1 MLHPVYCLFKSID
14 PVLSQLGIAFKGMQ
28 YTCMRNLTSDF
39 FHKMDPPGL
48 LIRALTIVSNSVYG
62 TCRKESSMPM
72 LSSAKLNMWNVWV
85 QRVERWGVMAKRAC
99 RKGVVD
105 SAMDWCGRKFASL
118 HRGLPTPSKGFFLL
132 LTATHVFWT
141 LIIYA
146 VNMLLVLL
154 IFFSSAG

>member
-14 PVLSQLGIAFKGMQ
+14 PVLFQLGMAFKGMQ
-28 YTCMRNLTSDF
+28 YIAWDLTSDF
-39 FHKMDPPGL
+39 FHKMNPPVT
-48 LIRALTIVSNSVYG
+48 LIRALLFQTQCTG
-62 TCRKESSMPM
+62 HRKDSSMPM

-85 QRVERWGVMAKRAC
+85 QRVEGWGVMAKRAC

-118 HRGLPTPSKGFFLL
+118 HRGLPPPSKGFFLL

-141 LIIYA
+141 IIIYA
-146 VNMLLVLL
+146 INMLLVLL